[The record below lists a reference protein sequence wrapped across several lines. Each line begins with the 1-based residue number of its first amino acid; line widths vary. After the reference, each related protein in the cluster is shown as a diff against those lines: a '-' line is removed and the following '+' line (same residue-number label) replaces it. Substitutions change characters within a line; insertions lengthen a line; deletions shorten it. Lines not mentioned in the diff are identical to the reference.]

1 MISKTLER
9 KLDEIGRRYRRV
21 TLARLVLRSVFVGGC
36 VTTLVDAAIRLGW
49 NRPSLVVVIAV
60 FLAAAALTFALGY
73 RPPPGRLF
81 LARLADQRLDLKDRL
96 ATAVEWEDRASP
108 LVTWLLQDADQQARF
123 LDPRAVVPVP
133 VPAPR
138 QAFAWLALA
147 SALVALW
154 TAPLPSGLFLR
165 PAQTAAQGVMDQE
178 ELEMLERIASLRQQI
193 AGLRT
198 PEMRRLDRDLAQLQ
212 AGLRDR
218 ALPKDEAVALLR
230 YFERRAQ
237 STLREQLQDQPAA
250 DELGLDRIQDL
261 AERLLVVGVQ
271 EGAPSSGANVDSGQL
286 SPFGPREVSES
297 DLPPELL
304 EVLRRIAE
312 LDSRPGET
320 GMAGPGVTN
329 QGGAGGQ
336 EAGPQ
341 ADEAAASESA
351 GLPRPGRQGQ
361 EAAAEAQPG
370 SDLGSEES
378 EPGLPSPSGGS
389 VQDGADTQGP
399 SSPHGVGD
407 TGTSTGTDGEYQ
419 SPPQSL
425 RILQRLFG
433 ELQAGPL
440 HVGQVHTSVGEQ
452 DDSPIGLSPSS
463 PASPGSEESRA
474 VERETVPLAYREAVR
489 RYFQGLEPDR

>member
-1 MISKTLER
+1 
-9 KLDEIGRRYRRV
+9 
-21 TLARLVLRSVFVGGC
+21 
-36 VTTLVDAAIRLGW
+36 
-49 NRPSLVVVIAV
+49 
-60 FLAAAALTFALGY
+60 
-73 RPPPGRLF
+73 
-81 LARLADQRLDLKDRL
+81 
-96 ATAVEWEDRASP
+96 
-108 LVTWLLQDADQQARF
+108 
-123 LDPRAVVPVP
+123 
-133 VPAPR
+133 
-138 QAFAWLALA
+138 
-147 SALVALW
+147 
-154 TAPLPSGLFLR
+154 
-165 PAQTAAQGVMDQE
+165 
-178 ELEMLERIASLRQQI
+178 
-193 AGLRT
+193 
-198 PEMRRLDRDLAQLQ
+198 
-212 AGLRDR
+212 
-218 ALPKDEAVALLR
+218 
-230 YFERRAQ
+230 Q

-433 ELQAGPL
+433 ALQAGPL
-440 HVGQVHTSVGEQ
+440 HVGQVHTSVGE
-452 DDSPIGLSPSS
+452 
-463 PASPGSEESRA
+463 
-474 VERETVPLAYREAVR
+474 
-489 RYFQGLEPDR
+489 

>member
-21 TLARLVLRSVFVGGC
+21 TLARLVLRSLFVGGC

-49 NRPSLVVVIAV
+49 HRPSLVVVMAV
-60 FLAAAALTFALGY
+60 FFAAAALTFALGY
-73 RPPPGRLF
+73 RPPPSRLY

-108 LVTWLLQDADQQARF
+108 LVTWLLHDADQQARF

-133 VPAPR
+133 VPSPR

-147 SALVALW
+147 AVLVALW
-154 TAPLPSGLFLR
+154 TAPLPSGLLLR
-165 PAQTAAQGVMDQE
+165 PAQTTAQGVIDQE
-178 ELEMLERIASLRQQI
+178 ELEMLERIAALREQI

-198 PEMRRLDRDLAQLQ
+198 PEMRRLDRDLAELQ

-237 STLREQLQDQPAA
+237 SALHESLEDQPAVG
-250 DELGLDRIQDL
+250 DLGLDRIQEL
-261 AERLLVVGVQ
+261 AERLLVVGIH
-271 EGAPSSGANVDSGQL
+271 ENAPSSGANVDSGQL

-312 LDSRPGET
+312 LDNRPGET

-329 QGGAGGQ
+329 QGGTGGQ
-336 EAGPQ
+336 QEGAQG
-341 ADEAAASESA
+341 DEAALSESA
-351 GLPRPGRQGQ
+351 GLPHPGRQGQ
-361 EAAAEAQPG
+361 DVAAEPQPG
-370 SDLGSEES
+370 SDLGSEQS
-378 EPGLPSPSGGS
+378 GPGLPSPTDGS
-389 VQDGADTQGP
+389 AQDEADTQGP

-407 TGTSTGTDGEYQ
+407 TGTSTRMDGEYQ
-419 SPPQSL
+419 SPPQSV
-425 RILQRLFG
+425 RILQRLLG

-440 HVGQVHTSVGEQ
+440 HVGQVHTSIGEQ
-452 DDSPIGLSPSS
+452 DGSPIGLSPSS
-463 PASPGSEESRA
+463 PATPGSEESRA

-489 RYFQGLEPDR
+489 RYFQGLEPER